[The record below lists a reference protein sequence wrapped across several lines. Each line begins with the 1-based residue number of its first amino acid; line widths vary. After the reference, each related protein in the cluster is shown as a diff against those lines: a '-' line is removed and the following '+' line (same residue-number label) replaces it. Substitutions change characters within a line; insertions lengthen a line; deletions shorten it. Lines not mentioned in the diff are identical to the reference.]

1 MENID
6 NTLCEALGRYYKVLE
21 KTGYVK
27 QGSVNQLLLL
37 IFIQELL
44 DNYSEFITEQDYA
57 IIGSILECLYGSNC
71 LIPYDQFCAPVPVT
85 ENYVDRFSILNTH
98 YYKYIQDKT

>member
-1 MENID
+1 MLEIIQKLFNIGIGLKIIKRRIQKIVVVMENIN

-37 IFIQELL
+37 IFIQEIL
-44 DNYSEFITEQDYA
+44 DNYSEFITE
-57 IIGSILECLYGSNC
+57 
-71 LIPYDQFCAPVPVT
+71 
-85 ENYVDRFSILNTH
+85 
-98 YYKYIQDKT
+98 